1 MLQNKS
7 YNHPKYVSV
16 KKHKT
21 HISIVLPSDWKWEFE
36 KELHRLDKQH
46 VKSKRGFRISRS
58 ILYMIALMEGIQRI
72 REMTLKDVEK
82 WCQKNKI

>member
-1 MLQNKS
+1 
-7 YNHPKYVSV
+7 
-16 KKHKT
+16 
-21 HISIVLPSDWKWEFE
+21 LPSDWKWEFE
-36 KELHRLDKQH
+36 KELHRLDQQR

-72 REMTLKDVEK
+72 REMNLEDVEK